1 MQPRVFFAAL
11 AFVSAAASADSP
23 YQLDLGAEVRGN
35 NLVVEP
41 TVLGPAEK
49 SLRYEM
55 KVRRE
60 AAGRSSNSSQSG
72 TVKLDAAGRGQLAS
86 NSVSVSSTDHYEIT
100 VRLFDGDRVVAE
112 KTDRVP

>member
-1 MQPRVFFAAL
+1 MQPRLFFAAL
-11 AFVSAAASADSP
+11 AFVSTAASADSP

-35 NLVVEP
+35 NLIVEP

-60 AAGRSSNSSQSG
+60 GAGRSSNSSQSG
-72 TVKLDAAGRGQLAS
+72 TVRLDAEGRGQLAS
-86 NSVSVSSTDHYEIT
+86 NSVSVSSADHYEIT
-100 VRLFDGDRVVAE
+100 VRLFDAGEIVAE
-112 KTDRVP
+112 KTARVP

>member
-1 MQPRVFFAAL
+1 MQLHGLVSAL
-11 AFVSAAASADSP
+11 AFVSATVWADSA
-23 YQLDLGAEVRGN
+23 YQLDLGAEVRGS

-60 AAGRSSNSSQSG
+60 GAGRSSNSSQSG
-72 TVKLDAAGRGQLAS
+72 PVQLDARGRAQLAS
-86 NSVSVSSTDHYEIT
+86 NSMSVSPADQYEIT
-100 VRLFDGDRVVAE
+100 VRLFDANELVAE
-112 KTDRVP
+112 KTARVP